1 MQLQISYI
9 YLTVLKVRAA
19 ILILT
24 SFHFT
29 VIKLIVY
36 SVFDACYSLYVFVFP
51 NQGVRWEKQRNFF
64 SITFFLWLVRNLVED
79 HDTKFS

>member
-1 MQLQISYI
+1 MKI
-9 YLTVLKVRAA
+9 
-19 ILILT
+19 
-24 SFHFT
+24 
-29 VIKLIVY
+29 IKA
-36 SVFDACYSLYVFVFP
+36 SNCGCLYVFVFP